1 MEANSLL
8 FDELIVAY
16 LSNELDAQ
24 GMDELQR
31 RIRTSPEDKARFQA
45 MREIWF
51 ASACVNHAD
60 QFDKDKARQRF
71 LNRTHYRRKAGKK
84 TALRLLYGAAAVALL
99 LIVSYASYRQG
110 GEQLKSRFA
119 DMAIEAPLGSKIKM
133 YLPDGTLVWLNA
145 GSKITYSQGFGVD
158 ERTVYLTGE
167 GYFEVVKN
175 EKKPFRVKTEE
186 LHVNVLGTKFNFSNY
201 PDNEEAIVSL
211 IEGKVTADNAIG
223 KNEKVSLS
231 PDEKVFLNKKTGQ
244 MRVLQ
249 HRAQSAV
256 AWTNGY
262 LFFDEELLPDIIKE
276 LERSYNVSI
285 RIADKSLET
294 SRFYGDFTRE
304 EQTIEEILN
313 LLVSTNKLKYT
324 MQGKEIVLS
333 AIH

>member
-1 MEANSLL
+1 
-8 FDELIVAY
+8 
-16 LSNELDAQ
+16 
-24 GMDELQR
+24 
-31 RIRTSPEDKARFQA
+31 
-45 MREIWF
+45 
-51 ASACVNHAD
+51 
-60 QFDKDKARQRF
+60 
-71 LNRTHYRRKAGKK
+71 
-84 TALRLLYGAAAVALL
+84 
-99 LIVSYASYRQG
+99 
-110 GEQLKSRFA
+110 
-119 DMAIEAPLGSKIKM
+119 M

-158 ERTVYLTGE
+158 ERTVHLTGE
-167 GYFEVVKN
+167 GYFEVTKN

-211 IEGKVTADNAIG
+211 IEGKVMADNAIG
-223 KNEKVSLS
+223 KNEQVSLS

-244 MRVLQ
+244 MRILQ
-249 HRAQSAV
+249 HRAQSAA

-285 RIADKSLET
+285 RITDKSLET
-294 SRFYGDFTRE
+294 FRFYGDFTRE

-324 MQGKEIVLS
+324 IQGKEIALS